1 MLREC
6 DYSQALLEQV
16 NQAISDKTPLVI
28 QGSNSKAFLG
38 RPVTGQTLD
47 VRCHRGIVN
56 YDPTELVITARA
68 GTPLVAIEAALESAG
83 QMLPCEPPHYGEEAT
98 WGGMVACG
106 LAGPRRPWSGSVRDF
121 VLGTRIITGAGKH
134 LRFGGEVMKNVAG
147 YDLSRLMAGSY
158 GCLGVLTEISMKV
171 LPRPRAS
178 LSLRREI
185 SLQEA
190 MNEIAQWQL
199 QPLPIS
205 GLCYFDN
212 ALWIRLEGGEGSV
225 KAARELL
232 GGEEVA
238 GQFWQQLREQQLPF
252 FSLPGTLWRIS
263 LPSDAPMM
271 DLPGEQLI
279 DWGGAL
285 RWLKSTAE
293 DNQIHRIAR
302 NNIDA
307 WWPAIEA
314 GAEAI
319 LQTASGCGAF
329 VKEYGQ
335 MLKNDALY
343 ADKARQVSELAVDLV
358 ELLREEP
365 LEKLAVRGDKKLA
378 FHCPCTLQ
386 HAQKLNG
393 EVEKVLLRL
402 GFTLTDVPDS
412 HLCCGSAGTYA
423 LTHPDLARQLRD
435 NKMNALE
442 SGKPEMI
449 VTANIGCQ
457 THLASAGRTSVR
469 HWIEIVEQ
477 ALEKE

>member
-38 RPVTGQTLD
+38 RPITGQTLD

-121 VLGTRIITGAGKH
+121 VLGTRIITGTGKH
-134 LRFGGEVMKNVAG
+134 LRF
-147 YDLSRLMAGSY
+147 
-158 GCLGVLTEISMKV
+158 
-171 LPRPRAS
+171 
-178 LSLRREI
+178 
-185 SLQEA
+185 
-190 MNEIAQWQL
+190 
-199 QPLPIS
+199 
-205 GLCYFDN
+205 
-212 ALWIRLEGGEGSV
+212 
-225 KAARELL
+225 

-285 RWLKSTAE
+285 RWLKSTAD

-302 NNIDA
+302 N
-307 WWPAIEA
+307 A
-314 GAEAI
+314 G
-319 LQTASGCGAF
+319 G
-329 VKEYGQ
+329 
-335 MLKNDALY
+335 
-343 ADKARQVSELAVDLV
+343 
-358 ELLREEP
+358 
-365 LEKLAVRGDKKLA
+365 
-378 FHCPCTLQ
+378 
-386 HAQKLNG
+386 HAT
-393 EVEKVLLRL
+393 R
-402 GFTLTDVPDS
+402 F
-412 HLCCGSAGTYA
+412 SAGDGGFAPLPAPLFRYHQQLKQQLDPCGVFNPGRMYA
-423 LTHPDLARQLRD
+423 EL
-435 NKMNALE
+435 
-442 SGKPEMI
+442 
-449 VTANIGCQ
+449 
-457 THLASAGRTSVR
+457 
-469 HWIEIVEQ
+469 
-477 ALEKE
+477 

>member
-83 QMLPCEPPHYGEEAT
+83 QTLPRSRRTTVKKPP
-98 WGGMVACG
+98 
-106 LAGPRRPWSGSVRDF
+106 
-121 VLGTRIITGAGKH
+121 GAGWSPAGWRGRVARGAVRSAICPRHAHHYRRWKTSAFWRRSDEKRCRIRSLTVNGRK
-134 LRFGGEVMKNVAG
+134 LR
-147 YDLSRLMAGSY
+147 L
-158 GCLGVLTEISMKV
+158 LGVLTEISMKV

-190 MNEIAQWQL
+190 MSEMPSGNSSHY
-199 QPLPIS
+199 PLVAYVTS
-205 GLCYFDN
+205 TMRCGS
-212 ALWIRLEGGEGSV
+212 ALRAAKDR

-252 FSLPGTLWRIS
+252 FSLPGKLRRIP
-263 LPSDAPMM
+263 LPSDAPMT
-271 DLPGEQLI
+271 DSPGEQLI

-285 RWLKSTAE
+285 RWRKSTAE

-302 NNIDA
+302 NAGGDA
-307 WWPAIEA
+307 
-314 GAEAI
+314 
-319 LQTASGCGAF
+319 TRF
-329 VKEYGQ
+329 
-335 MLKNDALY
+335 
-343 ADKARQVSELAVDLV
+343 
-358 ELLREEP
+358 
-365 LEKLAVRGDKKLA
+365 
-378 FHCPCTLQ
+378 
-386 HAQKLNG
+386 
-393 EVEKVLLRL
+393 
-402 GFTLTDVPDS
+402 
-412 HLCCGSAGTYA
+412 SAGDGGFAPLSAPLFRHHQQLKQQLDPCGVFNPGRMYA
-423 LTHPDLARQLRD
+423 EL
-435 NKMNALE
+435 
-442 SGKPEMI
+442 
-449 VTANIGCQ
+449 
-457 THLASAGRTSVR
+457 
-469 HWIEIVEQ
+469 
-477 ALEKE
+477 